1 MPTDAS
7 PSLPYP
13 RGAGGS
19 RWARGARAVGLVVA
33 SALPLALLCDPKANF
48 YYDWHNH
55 QWFVGYFGEFF
66 RQHGAM
72 PQTFNAAQI
81 TGMPQPVFYG
91 WALYPS
97 LALISAWSGAATALR
112 IAAALALGFQFWAI
126 YAAGRRTLRDRGV
139 SFALAAGMGWGTYL
153 LTNLFNRGAL
163 TEFFATTFLAT
174 AVAFGIA
181 ASGEARRAMAAS
193 FVGLAIG
200 FGALAAG
207 AHPPT
212 ALVGGM
218 FCAVLLPPALYWQLR
233 SGRTSRASVAAAV
246 SAGGLAAL
254 VLLPWVYA
262 NVVLHDDLFI
272 LAKLRRFAYSPD
284 RTESWLGRFAPFP
297 HDGGSLLKG
306 VEISTP
312 YAEAQISW
320 ALILVASLSGV
331 AWWRARASPVDAE
344 RVASDRALRW
354 LAVAGLGWF
363 VFTAAISLSRSLQ
376 DGLSWLA
383 PYVQFPARF
392 VSHANLGLMVAALGA
407 GAAGAAR
414 GGCVRCVAGT
424 SGIVGAAVALAAV
437 GVGLK
442 LTHAAV
448 VSERT
453 VAPQYAWR
461 GDRSAL
467 VIAGRTD
474 AANDYAAMR
483 TLPQLLPQIAKNAAQ
498 VSFPVGDRGKR
509 FGVPG
514 EATVNLPAPGW
525 AITNATIFRWGRLIV
540 DEQEVAK
547 TSLAGQD
554 FRLAVKLPAGTH
566 TLRWVWQPDPWWRTL
581 HRIALWA
588 LVLLLGG
595 MACAGAVALHGEWRS
610 SPE

>member
-1 MPTDAS
+1 VT
-7 PSLPYP
+7 
-13 RGAGGS
+13 
-19 RWARGARAVGLVVA
+19 RAVGLVLA
-33 SALPLALLCDPKANF
+33 SALPLVLLCDPRANF

-72 PQTFNAAQI
+72 PQALNAAQI

-91 WALYPS
+91 WAFYPS
-97 LALISAWSGAATALR
+97 LALISAWSGAALALR
-112 IAAALALGFQFWAI
+112 LAAALALGFQFWAI

-139 SFALAAGMGWGTYL
+139 SFALAAGTGWGTYL
-153 LTNLFNRGAL
+153 LTNLFNRAAL

-181 ASGEARRAMAAS
+181 ACGEVRRATAAS
-193 FVGLAIG
+193 FVWLAIG

-218 FCAVLLPPALYWQLR
+218 FCAGLLPPAMYWHWR
-233 SGRTSRASVAAAV
+233 SGRTGRASVGAALV
-246 SAGGLAAL
+246 AGGLAAL
-254 VLLPWVYA
+254 LLSPWVYA

-272 LAKLRRFAYSPD
+272 LGKLRRFAYFPD
-284 RTESWLGRFAPFP
+284 RTENWLGRFAPFP

-306 VEISTP
+306 AEISTP

-320 ALILVASLSGV
+320 ALILVAGWTLIV
-331 AWWRARASPVDAE
+331 WWRVRAQPVDAK
-344 RVASDRALRW
+344 RIASDRALGW

-363 VFTAAISLSRSLQ
+363 VFTASMSLSRTLE
-376 DGLSWLA
+376 DALRWLA
-383 PYVQFPARF
+383 PYVQFPTRF
-392 VSHANLGLMVAALGA
+392 VSHANLGLLVAALGA

-414 GGCVRCVAGT
+414 GGYGRSLAGT

-437 GVGLK
+437 GLGLK

-461 GDRSAL
+461 GDRAAL
-467 VIAGRTD
+467 VTSGRAD
-474 AANDYAAMR
+474 AASDYAALR
-483 TLPQLLPQIAKNAAQ
+483 TLPQLLPRIAKGGTQ
-498 VSFPVGDRGKR
+498 VSFPVGDQGKR
-509 FGVPG
+509 FGVAG
-514 EATVNLPAPGW
+514 EATVNLPVAGW
-525 AITNATIFRWGRLIV
+525 VITNATIFRWGRLIV
-540 DEQEVAK
+540 DGQEAPK
-547 TSLAGQD
+547 ASLAGQD
-554 FRLAVKLPAGTH
+554 FRLAVRLPAGAH
-566 TLRWVWQPDPWWRTL
+566 TLRWAWQPDPIWRTL
-581 HRIALWA
+581 HGVALWA

-595 MACAGAVALHGEWRS
+595 MAGAAAVALRGEWRS
-610 SPE
+610 PPE